1 MAVKHLIALTLFL
14 TTPWLPVF
22 KLSNSVDAVQ
32 LLEDDPKLKVQKEHE
47 DLPHQCRNGK
57 SISFNYSVTIICI
70 LTGLFSII

>member
-32 LLEDDPKLKVQKEHE
+32 LLEDDPELKVQKEHE

-57 SISFNYSVTIICI
+57 YISFNYSVTIICI
-70 LTGLFSII
+70 LFSII